1 MNLVP
6 IHEAKAKLSALIA
19 LVEKGEE
26 VVLTRHG
33 KRVVRLAAEVQVD
46 DASQRRAKAEA
57 AWARLVAKREAMQA
71 QMGPVIEGYN
81 DLQSLLAVS
90 KTEQFPGATPSEAA
104 HTEAARAGD

>member
-46 DASQRRAKAEA
+46 DATERRAKAVA
-57 AWARLVAKREAMQA
+57 ISQRLYAIRSQVAPAVAGQTDWR
-71 QMGPVIEGYN
+71 
-81 DLQSLLAVS
+81 SL
-90 KTEQFPGATPSEAA
+90 
-104 HTEAARAGD
+104 RDAGRK